1 MNEPRPLGFSI
12 YAVTDPG
19 LCGADLLGAVREAV
33 EGGAGA
39 VQFRDKSAPTRELLE
54 MAWALR
60 RLTRELGAALFIND
74 RLDIALAVDAD
85 GLHLGQED
93 LPAPVA
99 RSLWPAPKWLGI
111 SAPDVDSARVA
122 ESQGAD
128 YVGAGPVF
136 ISGTKVDSRPPLG
149 PEGLGSIVQAVRIP
163 VVGIGGITPQNAA
176 EVARSGASAAAVV
189 AGIFSDPRGPRAGA
203 HALAE
208 AFEAGASRR
217 IHAEKAW
224 R

>member
-19 LCGADLLGAVREAV
+19 LCGADLLEAVREAIG
-33 EGGAGA
+33 GGAGA
-39 VQFRDKSAPTRELLE
+39 VQLRDKPASTRELLATAQE
-54 MAWALR
+54 LR

-93 LPAPVA
+93 LPAHVA
-99 RSLWPAPKWLGI
+99 RSLWPRPKWLGI
-111 SAPDVDSARVA
+111 SAPDVDTAKLA

-136 ISGTKVDSRPPLG
+136 VSGTKVDSRPPLG
-149 PEGLGSIVQAVRIP
+149 QAGLRSIVEAVRIP
-163 VVGIGGITPQNAA
+163 VVGIGGITSQNAA
-176 EVARSGASAAAVV
+176 EVALSGASAAAVI
-189 AGIFSDPRGPRAGA
+189 AGIFSDPRGPRVGA
-203 HALAE
+203 RELAE
-208 AFEAGASRR
+208 AFAAGAARR
-217 IHAEKAW
+217 IPEKA
-224 R
+224 RR